1 MLRQFTSILNY
12 YKPLALW
19 SFLVTI
25 AITVINP
32 ELILALCTKLFLVFL
47 LWIMISDRR
56 LRQRLKFYKIRGVS
70 NLKFFSTIFI
80 FDGLLTCIFLSL
92 IKGFI

>member
-1 MLRQFTSILNY
+1 MRKQFISILNY
-12 YKPLALW
+12 YKPLAFW
-19 SFLVTI
+19 SFLITI
-25 AITVINP
+25 AITIINP

-47 LWIMISDRR
+47 LWIMISDRK

-70 NLKFFSTIFI
+70 HLKFFSTIFLL
-80 FDGLLTCIFLSL
+80 DGLITCTFLLL

>member
-1 MLRQFTSILNY
+1 MLRQFVSILNY

-47 LWIMISDRR
+47 LWIMISDRKLRRR
-56 LRQRLKFYKIRGVS
+56 LNYYRIRGVS
-70 NLKFFSTIFI
+70 NTKFIIIIFI
-80 FDGLLTCIFLSL
+80 LDSIFTCSFIAV

>member
-1 MLRQFTSILNY
+1 MLRQFASILNY

-25 AITVINP
+25 AITVIDP
-32 ELILALCTKLFLVFL
+32 GLILALCTKLFLVFL
-47 LWIMISDRR
+47 LWIMISDRK
-56 LRQRLKFYKIRGVS
+56 LRQRLKFYKISGVS
-70 NLKFFSTIFI
+70 NLKFFSV
-80 FDGLLTCIFLSL
+80 IFLLDGFITCAFIYL

>member
-1 MLRQFTSILNY
+1 MLRQLRSILNY

-19 SFLVTI
+19 SFLVTL
-25 AITVINP
+25 AITIINP

-47 LWIMISDRR
+47 LWIMISDRK
-56 LRQRLKFYKIRGVS
+56 LRQRLKFYRIRGVS
-70 NLKFFSTIFI
+70 NLKFFGTIFI
-80 FDGLLTCIFLSL
+80 LDSVITCTFLLL

>member
-19 SFLVTI
+19 SFLVTL
-25 AITVINP
+25 AITIINP

-47 LWIMISDRR
+47 LWIMISDRK
-56 LRQRLKFYKIRGVS
+56 LRQRLKFYKISGVS
-70 NLKFFSTIFI
+70 HLKFFTTIFVLDSLI
-80 FDGLLTCIFLSL
+80 TIVFLSL

>member
-1 MLRQFTSILNY
+1 MRKQFISILNY

-25 AITVINP
+25 AITIINA

-47 LWIMISDRR
+47 LWIMVTDRK

-70 NLKFFSTIFI
+70 HLKFFSTIF
-80 FDGLLTCIFLSL
+80 LLDSLITCTFLLL

>member
-1 MLRQFTSILNY
+1 MRKQVVSILNY

-19 SFLVTI
+19 SFLVTL
-25 AITVINP
+25 AITIINP

-47 LWIMISDRR
+47 LWVMLSDRK
-56 LRQRLKFYKIRGVS
+56 LRQRLKFYRIRGVS
-70 NLKFFSTIFI
+70 NLKFFTA
-80 FDGLLTCIFLSL
+80 IFLLDSVITVVFIVL

>member
-1 MLRQFTSILNY
+1 MLKQFASILNY

-19 SFLVTI
+19 SFLVTL

-32 ELILALCTKLFLVFL
+32 QLILALCTKLFLAFL
-47 LWIMISDRR
+47 LWIMLNDRTLRRR
-56 LRQRLKFYKIRGVS
+56 LNYYRIRGVS
-70 NLKFFSTIFI
+70 NLKFLLIVFI
-80 FDGLLTCIFLSL
+80 LDSIITCTFLSL

>member
-1 MLRQFTSILNY
+1 MLKQLTAILNY

-32 ELILALCTKLFLVFL
+32 GLILALCTKLFLVFL
-47 LWIMISDRR
+47 LWIMLSDRT
-56 LRQRLKFYKIRGVS
+56 LRQRLKFYKISGVS
-70 NLKFFSTIFI
+70 YFKFFSI
-80 FDGLLTCIFLSL
+80 IFLLDSLITSVFISL

>member
-1 MLRQFTSILNY
+1 MLRQFVSILNY

-32 ELILALCTKLFLVFL
+32 ALILALCTKLFLVFL
-47 LWIMISDRR
+47 LWLMLSDRK

-80 FDGLLTCIFLSL
+80 LDSLITSSFLLL

>member
-1 MLRQFTSILNY
+1 MVRQFTSILNY

-32 ELILALCTKLFLVFL
+32 GLILALCTKLFLVFL

-70 NLKFFSTIFI
+70 HLKFFSTIFI
-80 FDGLLTCIFLSL
+80 LDSLITCTFLLL

>member
-1 MLRQFTSILNY
+1 MRKQFLSILNY

-25 AITVINP
+25 AITVIKP
-32 ELILALCTKLFLVFL
+32 ELILAICTKLFLVFL
-47 LWIMISDRR
+47 LWIMISDRG
-56 LRQRLKFYKIRGVS
+56 LRKRLKFYKIRGVS
-70 NLKFFSTIFI
+70 HFKFFSTIFI
-80 FDGLLTCIFLSL
+80 LDSLLTCIFLIL